1 MKKEYQQPK
10 IEIEE
15 FKIEDIMAS
24 GENPDPVNPDDM

>member
-1 MKKEYQQPK
+1 MRKEYACPE

-24 GENPDPVNPDDM
+24 GDIPVDPDV

>member
-1 MKKEYQQPK
+1 MKKDYIRPE

-24 GENPDPVNPDDM
+24 DVIPDNPDVE

>member
-1 MKKEYQQPK
+1 MKKDYIRPE

-24 GENPDPVNPDDM
+24 IPTDPDVQ